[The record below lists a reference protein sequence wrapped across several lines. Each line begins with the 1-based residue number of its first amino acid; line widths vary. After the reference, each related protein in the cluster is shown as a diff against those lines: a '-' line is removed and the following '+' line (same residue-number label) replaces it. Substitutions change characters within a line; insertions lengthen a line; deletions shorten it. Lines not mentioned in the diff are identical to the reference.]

1 MGIVNFGMEVIQK
14 CFAEKLKD
22 SDIHERIKE
31 MIPSYEY
38 IPIPAE
44 KAIEKSALKR
54 KASPRLSVSLTVLRS
69 ESLIHRCAFS
79 LEVERN

>member
-31 MIPSYEY
+31 MIPSYDESL
-38 IPIPAE
+38 IPAE
-44 KAIEKSALKR
+44 KAIEQSALKR
-54 KASPRLSVSLTVLRS
+54 KALETLGFAYRFAERIP
-69 ESLIHRCAFS
+69 IHRCIL